1 MQSPASR
8 DLIGRRSRMSQSSS
22 GKRVHI
28 TERDLLW
35 FSKLAEHGPLPSS
48 FLLAYSSTSHNSE
61 KRAQE
66 RLTDLFHESNTSHS
80 GPYLIRP
87 PQQFRTIDSRYNQ
100 LVYDLAPGGI
110 AALVDAG
117 ASIKSARSGPWLHSF
132 MIGCITASFEL
143 ACIMH
148 EDLSYIPQ
156 SKILARADAAL
167 RWPTKITDPK
177 SGATY
182 TKDLIPDAIF
192 GLEYLTE
199 QGGKFRF
206 FAVEADR
213 ATEPATST
221 SFNRKSFDRH
231 LRQYREYVE
240 RRLYSEHL
248 GLTAP
253 LLVLNVTSDA
263 KRLDKMLKVTTQQ
276 FPDGCNY
283 QLFQC
288 WQDFG
293 PVFVPPRPFAGLL
306 EEKWRLSERGSFN
319 IGSL

>member
-1 MQSPASR
+1 MQLPCSHDR
-8 DLIGRRSRMSQSSS
+8 IGRRSRMSQSSS
-22 GKRVHI
+22 GKRVYA

-66 RLTDLFHESNTSHS
+66 RLTDLFHEANTSHS
-80 GPYLIRP
+80 GPYLTRP

-100 LVYDLAPGGI
+100 LVYDLAPGAV
-110 AALVDAG
+110 AALDDAG
-117 ASIKSARSGPWLHSF
+117 ALIKSARSGPWLHNL
-132 MIGCITASFEL
+132 MIGCITASIEL
-143 ACIMH
+143 ACIMR
-148 EDLSYIPQ
+148 ENLSYIPQ

-182 TKDLIPDAIF
+182 TKDLISDAIF

-199 QGGKFRF
+199 QGAKFRF

-221 SFNRKSFDRH
+221 NFNRKSFDRH

-253 LLVLNVTSDA
+253 LLVLNVTTDLNRMR
-263 KRLDKMLKVTTQQ
+263 KMVRLTDEL
-276 FPDGCNY
+276 FSGACNY

-293 PVFVPPRPFAGLL
+293 PIFIPPKPFSGLL
-306 EEKWRLSERGSFN
+306 EEEWQLSGRGSFN
-319 IGSL
+319 IGLL

>member
-22 GKRVHI
+22 GKRVHT

-35 FSKLAEHGPLPSS
+35 FTKLAEHGPLPSS
-48 FLLAYSSTSHNSE
+48 FLVAYSSTSHNSE

-66 RLTDLFHESNTSHS
+66 RLTDLFHETNTLH
-80 GPYLIRP
+80 GGQYLSRP

-100 LVYDLAPGGI
+100 LVYDLAPGAK
-110 AALVDAG
+110 AALADAG
-117 ASIKSARSGPWLHSF
+117 VQIKSARSGPWLHSL
-132 MIGCITASFEL
+132 MISCITASIEL
-143 ACIMH
+143 ACIMR

-156 SKILARADAAL
+156 SRILTRAGATL

-182 TKDLIPDAIF
+182 TKDLISDAIF
-192 GLEYLTE
+192 GLEYLTR
-199 QGGKFRF
+199 QGAKFRF

-221 SFNRKSFDRH
+221 NFNRKSFDRH
-231 LRQYREYVE
+231 LQQYREYVE
-240 RRLYSEHL
+240 RRLYQEHL
-248 GLTAP
+248 SLTAP
-253 LLVLNVTSDA
+253 LLVLNVTTELNRMR
-263 KRLDKMLKVTTQQ
+263 KMMRLTDEL
-276 FPDGCNY
+276 FSGACNY

-293 PVFVPPRPFAGLL
+293 PVFVPPKPFAGLL
-306 EEKWRLSERGSFN
+306 EEKWRLSARGSFN
-319 IGSL
+319 IGT